1 MRASAPSDLRLPLA
15 VVAHD
20 AGAANL
26 ILGWIRELP
35 ATQLRLCAS
44 GPAAR
49 LFTTA
54 FPDHALLPL
63 ATVLDGAA
71 QLLSGTSGPQSTL
84 EHQARHL
91 AGARGVPSVGVIDH
105 WVNFAPRFTREG
117 ETNLPD
123 EIWVTDTH
131 ALALA
136 RRTFPGCAV
145 RQLPNRYLEDIAT
158 DARYAIQPHPGV
170 THVLYA
176 LEPMHSDW
184 GRGGSAGEFQA
195 LEFFCENRGRLGLP
209 AETLIR
215 LRPHPSDAPGKF
227 DAWLARQGDPRLSL
241 DTTGTLAAAIGWA
254 DWVVG
259 CESFALVAGLAAGRR
274 VASTLPPWAPACR
287 LPHPEVIHLR
297 NLAPQTEVVAFASD
311 QPRVQPAPALATG

>member
-1 MRASAPSDLRLPLA
+1 MRAFAPSDLRLPLA

-26 ILGWIRELP
+26 ILGWIRDLP

-49 LFTTA
+49 LFA
-54 FPDHALLPL
+54 AALPHHARLPV

-71 QLLSGTSGPQSTL
+71 QLLSGTSGPQASL
-84 EHQARHL
+84 EHAARRL
-91 AGARGVPSVGVIDH
+91 ARSRGVPSVGVIDH
-105 WVNFAPRFTREG
+105 WVNYAPRFMRDG
-117 ETNLPD
+117 ETILPD
-123 EIWVTDTH
+123 EIWVADTH

-136 RRTFPGCAV
+136 RRTFPGGVV
-145 RQLPNRYLEDIAT
+145 RELPNRYLDDIVAE
-158 DARYAIQPHPGV
+158 ARTASQAHAGV
-170 THVLYA
+170 THVLYV

-195 LEFFCENRGRLGLP
+195 LDFFCEHTGRLGLP
-209 AETLIR
+209 ADTLIR

-227 DAWLARQGDPRLSL
+227 DAWLSRQGDPRLSL
-241 DTTGTLAAAIGWA
+241 DPTGTLAAAIGWA

-274 VASTLPPWAPACR
+274 VASTLPPWAPTCR
-287 LPHPEVIHLR
+287 LPQPEVIHLR
-297 NLAPQTEVVAFASD
+297 NLAPQPEVVAFAVA
-311 QPRVQPAPALATG
+311 QPHVQPAPALATG

>member
-26 ILGWIRELP
+26 ILGWIRDLP
-35 ATQLRLCAS
+35 AVQLRLCAS

-49 LFTTA
+49 LFTAT
-54 FPDHALLPL
+54 FPDHALLPV

-71 QLLSGTSGPQSTL
+71 QLLSGTSGPQTSV
-84 EHQARHL
+84 EHAARRL
-91 AGARGVPSVGVIDH
+91 ARSRGVPSIGVVDH
-105 WVNFAPRFTREG
+105 WVNYAPRFTRDG
-117 ETNLPD
+117 ETILPD
-123 EIWVTDTH
+123 EIWVADTH
-131 ALALA
+131 ALALV
-136 RRTFPGCAV
+136 RRTFPGCVV
-145 RQLPNRYLEDIAT
+145 RELPNLYLDGIAS
-158 DARYAIQPHPGV
+158 DARTASRVHAGV
-170 THVLYA
+170 THVLYV

-195 LEFFCENRGRLGLP
+195 LDFFNENKGLLGLP
-209 AETLIR
+209 AYTLIR
-215 LRPHPSDAPGKF
+215 LRPHPSEAPGKF
-227 DAWLARQGDPRLSL
+227 DTWLVRQGDPHQSL

-297 NLAPQTEVVAFASD
+297 NLAPQPEVVAFTGS
-311 QPRVQPAPALATG
+311 QPRVQQAPALATG